1 MRQGITVEYIY
12 IPINEETDKMFNI
25 NNFNSYFGIQTICH
39 FSDLSQFYILLDNG
53 NNESTFRS
61 FKSYKCIVL
70 KYSIDINANGWHIYN
85 CY

>member
-1 MRQGITVEYIY
+1 MFDIRCS
-12 IPINEETDKMFNI
+12 DKQR
-25 NNFNSYFGIQTICH
+25 FNSYFGIQSICH
-39 FSDLSQFYILLDNG
+39 FSDLSQFYIILDNG

-85 CY
+85 FY